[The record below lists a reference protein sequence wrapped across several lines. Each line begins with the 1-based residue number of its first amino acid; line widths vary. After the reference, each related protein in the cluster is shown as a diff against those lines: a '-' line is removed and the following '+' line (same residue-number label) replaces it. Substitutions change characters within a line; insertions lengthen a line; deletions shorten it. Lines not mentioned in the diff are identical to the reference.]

1 MQEFHNVV
9 QDIDSQ
15 ASEQDIIYVFNRF
28 DYNQDGNISLLE
40 FNKVIENNLD
50 HRQPRSMSIAQNN
63 HPSVPSFQVVNPI
76 TKICMEIKEII
87 NRNNI
92 SPQWVFQHFD
102 KSGDSLL
109 DFNEFKYFIQVF
121 NSRYNEAEIK
131 ALFQAFDING
141 DGDISFNEFV
151 KFLN

>member
-1 MQEFHNVV
+1 MDEFSNVV
-9 QDIDSQ
+9 KDIDSQ
-15 ASEQDIIYVFNRF
+15 AAEQDIIYVFHRF
-28 DYNQDGNISLLE
+28 DYNQDGDISLLE
-40 FNKVIENNLD
+40 FNKAIENNIE
-50 HRQPRSMSIAQNN
+50 HKQSRSVSVAQNKVSS
-63 HPSVPSFQVVNPI
+63 PIVNPI
-76 TKICMEIKEII
+76 TKICTEIKEII
-87 NRNNI
+87 TVNNI

-109 DFNEFKYFIQVF
+109 DYNEFKYFIQVF
-121 NSRYNEAEIK
+121 NSRYGEAEIK